1 MHSQKRISG
10 RQFGAIVTAGYL
22 VLGIFYFPR
31 PAVVMAGR
39 EALWSLWLAA
49 SLIAGLMVLM
59 FRASAATPDQ
69 SILTTATSLMGR
81 PVGMALALF
90 TIAYHLLLAI
100 TASLVFS
107 LVLVNVF
114 LPNTPL
120 WAVNAGLVLT
130 GLYVAWN
137 GVLSVARTIEATYS
151 PVVVLSLLALAV
163 SVGFI
168 HHPSLLLPPSHL
180 EVIPILRG
188 VWLQLL
194 LFIGFQVSLNAY
206 PYVRASDRPSAKRY
220 ALYGL
225 VAVTIFLTLAYEIA
239 IATLGPS
246 YLVIQRWPLVSL
258 LRLIALENFFVNKL
272 GLLIVVLWTVLIV
285 LFMAVRLWCLGEDVQ
300 ALLGLKSVP
309 SYRISTITMSLITMA
324 IPLFIVNGQSILPG
338 ISQILVLFGLIYLT
352 FVPVILLTAVSLRS
366 KKVKEIRE
374 RGSIE
379 RGSP

>member
-10 RQFGAIVTAGYL
+10 RQFGAMVTAGYL
-22 VLGIFYFPR
+22 VLGVFYFPR
-31 PAVVMAGR
+31 PAMELAGR

-49 SLIAGLMVLM
+49 AIIAGLMVLM
-59 FRASAATPDQ
+59 FRASVATPDQ
-69 SILTTATSLMGR
+69 SILTTASRLMGK
-81 PVGMALALF
+81 PVGIALALF

-107 LVLVNVF
+107 FVLVNVF

-120 WAVNAGLVLT
+120 WAVNAGLIVS

-137 GVLSVARTIEATYS
+137 GILGVARTIEATYT
-151 PVVVLSLLALAV
+151 PVVVLSVLALAV
-163 SVGFI
+163 SAGFI
-168 HHPSLLLPPSHL
+168 HHPALLLPPSQL

-188 VWLQLL
+188 AWPQFL

-206 PYVRASDRPSAKRY
+206 PYVRASDRTSATRY

-225 VAVTIFLTLAYEIA
+225 FAVTLFLTLAYEIA

-285 LFMAVRLWCLGEDVQ
+285 LFMAVRFWCLGEDVQ
-300 ALLGLKSVP
+300 QLLGLEGVP
-309 SYRISTITMSLITMA
+309 SYRISTFA
-324 IPLFIVNGQSILPG
+324 IALTAMVTPFFVINGQSLLPWL
-338 ISQILVLFGLIYLT
+338 SQVLVVFGLLYLT
-352 FVPVILLTAVSLRS
+352 VVPLTVLTAVSLRP
-366 KKVKEIRE
+366 KKVQEIRE
-374 RGSIE
+374 IGVIE

>member
-1 MHSQKRISG
+1 MQSQKRISG
-10 RQFGAIVTAGYL
+10 RQFGAMVTAGYVVVGL
-22 VLGIFYFPR
+22 FYFPR
-31 PAVVMAGR
+31 PAVVLAGR
-39 EALWSLWLAA
+39 EALFSLWLAA
-49 SLIAGLMVLM
+49 ALIAGLMVLM
-59 FRASAATPDQ
+59 FRASAAVPDQ
-69 SILTTATSLMGR
+69 SLLATASNLMGR
-81 PVGMALALF
+81 PVGIALTLF

-107 LVLVNVF
+107 FVLVNVF

-120 WAVNAGLVLT
+120 WAVNASLVVS

-137 GVLSVARTIEATYS
+137 GILGVVRTIEATYS

-163 SVGFI
+163 SAGFL
-168 HHPSLLLPPSHL
+168 HHPSLLLPPSRL
-180 EVIPILRG
+180 EIIPLLDG
-188 VWLQLL
+188 AWPQLL

-206 PYVRASDRPSAKRY
+206 PYVRAKDRTSAKRY

-225 VAVTIFLTLAYEIA
+225 LAVTLFLSLAYEIA

-285 LFMAVRLWCLGEDVQ
+285 LFMAVRFWCLGEDVQ
-300 ALLGLKSVP
+300 QLLGVEGVP
-309 SYRISTITMSLITMA
+309 SYRISMVAVSLTTMVTPFFVI
-324 IPLFIVNGQSILPG
+324 NGPALLPWV
-338 ISQILVLFGLIYLT
+338 SQVLDLFGLLYLT
-352 FVPVILLTAVSLRS
+352 VVPFILLIAVSLRS

-374 RGSIE
+374 KGARE